1 MNIYEQHV
9 RANRYRL
16 CLNVMLTGINVWDM
30 RLVYRYELRED
41 RKRVELQ
48 TASHVESLRRDI
60 LRFVGSLAPQP
71 LQVANSLSSASAAA
85 VYPFTA
91 SGGGGGSTRHGHRS
105 VTASRHSSVERDDGA
120 GAGAGVD
127 GESPVAGRTCANCGA
142 GSGYPAGIS
151 GATAATDMDAVKREI
166 AIGLRSEIREL
177 VREVA
182 LVATGGGRNAVVAAT
197 AAMASPGSLAGG
209 VAPNVGPGNRS
220 APPRLS
226 TPSQAGTLGADLYQT
241 HLYTQL

>member
-1 MNIYEQHV
+1 M
-9 RANRYRL
+9 
-16 CLNVMLTGINVWDM
+16 
-30 RLVYRYELRED
+30 
-41 RKRVELQ
+41 ELQ
-48 TASHVESLRRDI
+48 TAGHVESLRRDI
-60 LRFVGSLAPQP
+60 LRFVGSLPPPQP
-71 LQVANSLSSASAAA
+71 VVANSLSSASAAA

-91 SGGGGGSTRHGHRS
+91 GGGGGSTRHGHRS
-105 VTASRHSSVERDDGA
+105 VSASRHSSVERDDG
-120 GAGAGVD
+120 GAGGIE
-127 GESPVAGRTCANCGA
+127 GQSPAARTCGNCGA

-151 GATAATDMDAVKREI
+151 GTAGADMDAVKREI

-197 AAMASPGSLAGG
+197 AAMASPGSIGGG
-209 VAPNVGPGNRS
+209 VGAGIGPGNRS

-226 TPSQAGTLGADLYQT
+226 TPSQPATMGADLYQT